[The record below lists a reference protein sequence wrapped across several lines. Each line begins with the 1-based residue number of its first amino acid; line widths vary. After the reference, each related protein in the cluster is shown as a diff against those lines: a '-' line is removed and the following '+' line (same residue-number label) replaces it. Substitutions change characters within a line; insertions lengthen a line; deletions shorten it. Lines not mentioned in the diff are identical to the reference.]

1 MNKNNG
7 FSMIELL
14 VVIAIVGIITTM
26 AVPAFS
32 KMMERNKLKSAV
44 QSLQDDLQFART
56 QAIKGSRDV
65 LINRVQTS
73 TAAGDWCYGLTTKTA
88 GCTCTTANSCE
99 IKTVSGTGFNT
110 VKMFSATGNSTF
122 DFRRGTI
129 GANGVTFYTS
139 NYAARVVFS
148 DVGRVRICTPPT
160 VSDTVAADNRPTGTI
175 GLPTTPDC

>member
-1 MNKNNG
+1 
-7 FSMIELL
+7 MIELL

-32 KMMERNKLKSAV
+32 RMIERNKLKSAV

-73 TAAGDWCYGLTTKTA
+73 TVAGDWCYGLTTKTA

-99 IKTVSGTGFNT
+99 IKTVSGAAFSS
-110 VKMFSATGNSTF
+110 VSMFSATGNNSF
-122 DFRRGTI
+122 DFRRGTF
-129 GANGVTFYTS
+129 ADNGVTFNTS
-139 NYAARVVFS
+139 NYAARVTFS
-148 DVGRVRICTPPT
+148 FEGRVRIC
-160 VSDTVAADNRPTGTI
+160 A
-175 GLPTTPDC
+175 PTTYPSGITMTLPDLKC